1 LPTSDSVPA
10 PPSGDPPLPDSLFP
24 GFDPE
29 RAPSGRPWR
38 RAAVLFLLYER
49 DGVLYTVFTERTATV
64 ATHRGQISL
73 PGGAAEPDDASLVA
87 TALRETHE
95 ELGIPPEAVEVVAEL
110 EAEYVA
116 VSGFLVTPVVGRLA
130 EPPAFR
136 PDPREVER
144 VIEVPVAHL
153 LDPGVV
159 RIEERGTYLRH
170 SPVYQYEEH
179 EIWGATARMLSRILA
194 DPSRLPGLAVP
205 E

>member
-1 LPTSDSVPA
+1 VDKEPPA
-10 PPSGDPPLPDSLFP
+10 PDARPAPGSLYP

-49 DGVLYTVFTERTATV
+49 EGIVYTCLTQRTGTV

-73 PGGAAEPDDASLVA
+73 PGGAYEPRDGTLVQ
-87 TALRETHE
+87 TALRETFE
-95 ELGIPPEAVEVVAEL
+95 EVGIEPAAIEVLAEL
-110 EAEYVA
+110 EPEYVA
-116 VSGFLVTPVVGRLA
+116 VSGFLVTPVIGRLA
-130 EPPAFR
+130 APPAFH

-144 VIEVPVAHL
+144 VIEVPVATL
-153 LDPGVV
+153 LDPASQ
-159 RIEERGTYLRH
+159 RLEDRGTYIRQ
-170 SPVYQYEEH
+170 SPVFQYGEH

-194 DPSRLPGLAVP
+194 HPHHLPGLAVP

>member
-1 LPTSDSVPA
+1 MDARPPDTPPGPA
-10 PPSGDPPLPDSLFP
+10 PGSLYP
-24 GFDPE
+24 GFDPA

-49 DGVLYTVFTERTATV
+49 AGVAYTCFTRRTATV

-73 PGGAAEPDDASLVA
+73 PGGAYEPRDGTLVQ
-87 TALRETHE
+87 TALRETYE
-95 ELGIPPEAVEVVAEL
+95 EVGIPPEAVEVLAEL
-110 EAEYVA
+110 EPEYVA

-130 EPPAFR
+130 APPTFR

-144 VIEVPVAHL
+144 VIEVPVATL
-153 LDPGVV
+153 LDPASQ
-159 RIEERGTYLRH
+159 RIEDRGTYIRQ
-170 SPVYQYEEH
+170 SPVYQYGEH

-194 DPSRLPGLAVP
+194 RPHHLPGLAVP

>member
-1 LPTSDSVPA
+1 
-10 PPSGDPPLPDSLFP
+10 
-24 GFDPE
+24 
-29 RAPSGRPWR
+29 
-38 RAAVLFLLYER
+38 VLFLLYDR
-49 DGVLYTVFTERTATV
+49 DGLLYTCFTERTSTV

-73 PGGAAEPDDASLVA
+73 PGGAHEPEDPTLVH

-95 ELGIPPEAVEVVAEL
+95 ELGIPPEAVEVLLEL

-130 EPPAFR
+130 APPAFC

-153 LDPGVV
+153 LDPAVV
-159 RIEERGTYLRH
+159 RMEERGTYLRN
-170 SPVYQYEEH
+170 SPVYQYEQH
-179 EIWGATARMLSRILA
+179 EIWGATARILSRILA
-194 DPSRLPGLAVP
+194 DPARLPGLAVP